1 MHLNLIRE
9 PNDNPS
15 PRRETSDRDARL
27 YEAMSRTVDALAPR
41 ERVRGLVAARLFGEA
56 ATPARVGRFEL
67 QRELG
72 VGGMGAVYAA
82 HDPRLERVVALK
94 VLQRAGGSGDAE
106 RRLLREAQAMA
117 RLRHPN
123 VVQVYEAGSHGGQVH
138 IAMEMIEGGTLGD
151 WMGGRARPWSEVRD
165 IMLAAGRGL
174 AAAHAAGL
182 IHRDFKPGNVLMDIH
197 GQPRVSDFGLARGAA
212 EEGDLPDEAEQTAEF
227 GADRLLEVALT
238 RTGAILGTPAYMSA
252 EQFRGEPATPRSD
265 QFAFCVVVWEALCGQ
280 RPYVG
285 ETMGGLLTAVES
297 GSITATRGV
306 HLPRRLRRVLA
317 RGLSPQ
323 PGDRYPSMVALL
335 ADLEQ
340 IPTGRRGAR
349 PRLVAASLMAA
360 SLAAGIAVAAVRG
373 GPSETEVDMS
383 NSMPKIFAK
392 GCLRDLKDLSDA
404 WSPAVREEVKAELLA
419 AEGMSAGNQ
428 RSEAVLSSIDR
439 RYESLR
445 ARRGDFCEMVVEG
458 MDWSRQREDY
468 CLSDR
473 ETNFTTM
480 LESLRNG
487 PPFGLGE
494 IEGFVSMDADPSA
507 CAGAEPPVSRVYFP
521 EGHEDLWEARRS
533 IAWAFAPGAGIESV
547 HAEPKDWTHA
557 AEVAARYKSERLAA
571 EVEFTK
577 LVIAAGEGGST
588 LDLRLLES
596 FEQATADALVA
607 RDTHTGPLLDLR
619 ARAAVLVA
627 EVHRRAQEP
636 NGERARELAADASA
650 ALEKLPVEDPLR
662 IQLGRQL
669 EALWAKSDGDMGRD
683 ASR

>member
-1 MHLNLIRE
+1 
-9 PNDNPS
+9 
-15 PRRETSDRDARL
+15 
-27 YEAMSRTVDALAPR
+27 
-41 ERVRGLVAARLFGEA
+41 
-56 ATPARVGRFEL
+56 
-67 QRELG
+67 
-72 VGGMGAVYAA
+72 
-82 HDPRLERVVALK
+82 
-94 VLQRAGGSGDAE
+94 
-106 RRLLREAQAMA
+106 
-117 RLRHPN
+117 
-123 VVQVYEAGSHGGQVH
+123 
-138 IAMEMIEGGTLGD
+138 
-151 WMGGRARPWSEVRD
+151 MGGRARPWSEVRD

-297 GSITATRGV
+297 GAITATRGV
-306 HLPRRLRRVLA
+306 QIPRRLRKVLV
-317 RGLSPQ
+317 RGLSPW

-340 IPTGRRGAR
+340 IPAGRRGAR
-349 PRLVAASLMAA
+349 PRLVAASAMAA
-360 SLAAGIAVAAVRG
+360 ALAGGIAVAAVNT
-373 GPSETEVDMS
+373 GPSEPEIDMS

-392 GCLRDLKDLSDA
+392 GCLENLQELSDA
-404 WSPAVREEVKAELLA
+404 WSPAIREELFA
-419 AEGMSAGNQ
+419 AEGMSRDHQ
-428 RSEAVLSSIDR
+428 RSDAVLSSIDQ

-445 ARRGDFCEMVVEG
+445 ARRGDFCAMVVEH
-458 MDWSRQREDY
+458 MDWSRQRESG
-468 CLSDR
+468 CLALR
-473 ETNFTTM
+473 ATNFYKM
-480 LESLRNG
+480 LESLRSG
-487 PPFGLGE
+487 PPMGLGE
-494 IEGFVSMDADPSA
+494 IQGFVSMDADPSE
-507 CAGAEPPVSRVYFP
+507 CAGSEPPLSRAYFP

-533 IAWAFAPGAGIESV
+533 IAWAFAPDAVSESV
-547 HAEPKDWTHA
+547 YAEPKDWTHA

-577 LVIAAGEGGST
+577 LVIAAGEGGAT
-588 LDLRLLES
+588 LDPRLLES
-596 FEQATADALVA
+596 FEQATADALLG

-619 ARAAVLVA
+619 ARAAVIVA
-627 EVHRRAQEP
+627 QVHSRAEGP
-636 NGERARELAADASA
+636 TGARARELRADASA

-662 IQLGRQL
+662 VQLGRQL
-669 EALWAKSDGDMGRD
+669 ESL
-683 ASR
+683 